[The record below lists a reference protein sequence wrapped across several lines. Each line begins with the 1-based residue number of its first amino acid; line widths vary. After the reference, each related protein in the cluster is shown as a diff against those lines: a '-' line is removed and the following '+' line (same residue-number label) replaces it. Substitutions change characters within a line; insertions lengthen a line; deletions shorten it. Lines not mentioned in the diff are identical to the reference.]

1 MTSAGRAGA
10 ANHSAH
16 FGGDGALPH
25 AMLFTHEHFQAAR
38 CAHRVMVAYDTP
50 SNRRR
55 RKLGRAIT
63 AYAPR
68 IQQSVYQG
76 DITSTELRLMLKTIE
91 FLAKADEDRLVVT
104 PLCSRCAAAQT
115 WVGPAHGDARIVGA
129 RLDWEHLSDPA
140 RLVIA

>member
-1 MTSAGRAGA
+1 MSHDGRVDVADRSNAGVEGA
-10 ANHSAH
+10 PLQ
-16 FGGDGALPH
+16 G
-25 AMLFTHEHFQAAR
+25 MLFTHEQFRAAR

-55 RKLGRAIT
+55 RKLARSIT

-76 DITSTELRLMLKTIE
+76 DLTATELRLMIKTIE
-91 FLAKADEDRLVVT
+91 CLADADEDRLVVT
-104 PLCSRCAAAQT
+104 PLCVRCAAAQT
-115 WVGPAHGDARIVGA
+115 WVGPAHDDARIVGA
-129 RLDWEHLSDPA
+129 RLDWEQLSDPA